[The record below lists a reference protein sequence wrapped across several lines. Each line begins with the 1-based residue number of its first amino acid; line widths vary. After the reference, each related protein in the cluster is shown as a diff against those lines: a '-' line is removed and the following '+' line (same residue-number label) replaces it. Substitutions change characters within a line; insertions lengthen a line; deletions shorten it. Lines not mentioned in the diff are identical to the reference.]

1 MFLCIKFSNN
11 LDWSLYA
18 YFVFFLTNW
27 IQEIAAWQKEKNAE
41 SRKRFRTQMRKKT
54 TYLANA
60 TNTPIDV
67 RTVDLIKH
75 VAWRTRPHEIR
86 VRENQNN
93 KTISNVSN
101 RTEIEEENNMAD
113 GLFYIVVIYFI
124 NFRRNWSCNNILQL

>member
-1 MFLCIKFSNN
+1 
-11 LDWSLYA
+11 
-18 YFVFFLTNW
+18 
-27 IQEIAAWQKEKNAE
+27 
-41 SRKRFRTQMRKKT
+41 MRKKT

-124 NFRRNWSCNNILQL
+124 NFRKN